1 MKIWRLEIDFG
12 EYESF
17 QLVNKDKQFLREFKN
32 KILSGK
38 PQNGELDNMEIEIV
52 EGEIATDLPKFWSA
66 SGTMLFSEKSKNCLE
81 SLISDCVELIPIK
94 YQNTTIYMINILC
107 LTDTIDYS
115 NAILKK
121 LDSGLV
127 VGVES
132 YSFVTSKIQDFNMFK
147 LMLNGR
153 IYSTEIFVTSEFKTR
168 VEENKLLGFKFVEV
182 WDSNS

>member
-17 QLVNKDKQFLREFKN
+17 QLVNKDRQFLREFKN

-38 PQNGELDNMEIEIV
+38 PQNGELDNMEVEIV
-52 EGEIATDLPKFWSA
+52 EGELASDLPKLWSA
-66 SGTMLFSEKSKNCLE
+66 SGTMLISEKAKKYLE
-81 SLISDCVELIPIK
+81 SLISDCVEFIPLK
-94 YQNTTIYMINILC
+94 YQSVTIYIVNILRI
-107 LTDTIDYS
+107 TDAIDYE
-115 NAILKK
+115 NAIFRR

-127 VGVES
+127 VGLES
-132 YSFVTSKIQDFNMFK
+132 YSFVTSKIQGFNMFK
-147 LMLNGR
+147 LMLNDR